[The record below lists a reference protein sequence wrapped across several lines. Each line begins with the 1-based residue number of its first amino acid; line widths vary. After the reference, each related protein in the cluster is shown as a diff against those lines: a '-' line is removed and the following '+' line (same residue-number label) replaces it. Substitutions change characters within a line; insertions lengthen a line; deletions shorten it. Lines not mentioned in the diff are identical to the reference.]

1 MQAAPDPGVTLTDC
15 MQGVFHRLTNRDKKS
30 VFPLPFWMEKKN
42 NPNTKKPKQPKTL
55 LYIINYFLICSKKK
69 ATSGWKLHCSKMY
82 NNGL

>member
-42 NPNTKKPKQPKTL
+42 NPNTKNQNNQKPFYT
-55 LYIINYFLICSKKK
+55 
-69 ATSGWKLHCSKMY
+69 
-82 NNGL
+82 